1 MATKTTSTKAP
12 RSVSRIR
19 ITLILVLVMLV
30 ALAVRLVWIQGLDPS
45 DAAGK
50 ALDARTTTQ
59 VLSPVRGQIL
69 DSSGSVLATSI
80 VRYDLVVDQRQ
91 VKASYTRPNPT
102 TKVRES
108 VQSTDVVNELADTLG
123 LDRDAVQLAVF
134 GEEGAKKKGY
144 SIITKGITPEAKDK
158 AEDVGFPYLTA
169 IQTSQRSYPND
180 SLAGSL
186 IGFLSSEGKGAESLE
201 LSQDAALTGTPGKRV
216 YEKGGDGVR
225 IPSAPLQETPAVNGQ
240 SIRLTID
247 KDIQWRAQEAV
258 MAKQKQ
264 FKAEWVNAVVMDVK
278 TGKLLA
284 LADSTSMDPN
294 NPGATDP
301 MYRRSTTIT
310 QAFEP
315 GSTGKLPTFALA
327 LEQGKIT
334 PTTPFRVPN
343 AIRINNETINDSLKH
358 QTFEMTAAGILARSY
373 NTGTVQI
380 GGKLSDTDR
389 YDFMSKL
396 GLGKKIDIGLN
407 GASAGL
413 LAQPQDWERRQ
424 KLTTMF
430 GQGYTQTALHTAS
443 IFQAVGNE
451 GVQIAPRLIDAY
463 IDPDGTEHPVE
474 ASSTQRVVSEQTSAD
489 MRRMMETV
497 VTDGTSKAMQINGY
511 RVGGKS
517 GTAQAQGSDGKLDQH
532 TSSFVGMVPIE
543 DPQYLVVVT
552 MHRPQGNWRT
562 WSVGDSFTQIMSA
575 VLSKY
580 SVAPDTTKPDPY
592 KVFVGKQQEYG
603 W

>member
-186 IGFLSSEGKGAESLE
+186 IGFLSSEGKGVESLE

>member
-517 GTAQAQGSDGKLDQH
+517 GTAQAQGSDGKLDQY
-532 TSSFVGMVPIE
+532 TGSFVGMVPIE